1 MYTNFFSLALIL
13 PAVLG
18 AEFSHIITHD
28 FSAML
33 RRSDALTKRQGYYP
47 SSQPC
52 GSGTNCAEACGAGQ
66 VECPADAGRG
76 VCFDP
81 SQSQCCPDGSGYSCD
96 SGYFCSSDGQK
107 NTYCCPNG
115 MDLGA
120 CAQAYSLT
128 VSLISQT
135 GTVDFSSQTES
146 ASAITTS
153 PTPVY
158 ITSIA
163 PQSSSLVDQASV
175 PTTTVL
181 SVPAGNSTYATGS
194 PPVEFPGV
202 ATKTELAGMVVFAGL
217 AVFVGVLVS

>member
-1 MYTNFFSLALIL
+1 MYTNFFSLTLIL

-18 AEFSHIITHD
+18 AEFSQIIAHD

-33 RRSDALTKRQGYYP
+33 RRSNALTKRQGYYP

-52 GSGTNCAEACGAGQ
+52 GSGTTCAEACGAGQ

-96 SGYFCSSDGQK
+96 SGYFCSSDGRG

-120 CAQAYSLT
+120 CAEAYSLT
-128 VSLISQT
+128 VSLVSQT
-135 GTVDFSSQTES
+135 GTIDVPLQTEI
-146 ASAITTS
+146 ATAIPTS
-153 PTPVY
+153 ETLVY
-158 ITSIA
+158 IASIP
-163 PQSSSLVDQASV
+163 PQYSSLVEEASL
-175 PTTTVL
+175 PTTTV
-181 SVPAGNSTYATGS
+181 SVSAGNGTYATGS
-194 PPVEFPGV
+194 PPVEFAGV
-202 ATKTELAGMVVFAGL
+202 ATKTELAGIVVFAGL